1 MQPWEVKLRVV
12 VIHYSSL
19 VKYFVSGPR
28 RPDTYQIRVRFI
40 CTQSYSSSR
49 STDLD
54 VIFSSGGE
62 RPLCRRVLE
71 GLGERWHY
79 CHCSARYRFVAVM
92 ICRWRCGHR
101 WRRRTSSR
109 AFFMMYINIILFS
122 LAVFFFIIIISFFR
136 LILFWSFVT
145 RSLRNSER
153 SSFRLLAHSS
163 QKL

>member
-1 MQPWEVKLRVV
+1 M
-12 VIHYSSL
+12 
-19 VKYFVSGPR
+19 KYLASEPR
-28 RPDTYQIRVRFI
+28 RPDTYQIRGRFI

-54 VIFSSGGE
+54 VIFSGGGE

-109 AFFMMYINIILFS
+109 AFLMTYINIILFS
-122 LAVFFFIIIISFFR
+122 LAVFFFYSYYFVFSSH
-136 LILFWSFVT
+136 LILVVCDTVSRRFRAFIVPPA
-145 RSLRNSER
+145 RSLQSKA
-153 SSFRLLAHSS
+153 LADE
-163 QKL
+163 